1 MIQADSVPQVE
12 GPFPLS
18 TLRHS
23 TAHLMASAVQKLF
36 PEAQFGF
43 GPSIEHGFYYDFDLP
58 EPLTDKDLRKIEKE
72 MRRIANRSPKIEK
85 ETVSRDEARAKL
97 KEWGQHFKLE
107 GLDLIPEG
115 EDITFYY
122 HGDGDERWGDLCEGP
137 HVDSLKDLDYVFK
150 LQHVAGAYW
159 RGDEK
164 NKMLQRIYGTA
175 FWNKEQLAAH
185 LEWLEEVKKR
195 DHRKLGTE
203 LDLFST
209 HEEAGSG
216 FVFWHPNLG
225 TIRREIEA
233 FWWDLHTRGGY
244 KPVYTPHVSREA
256 LFAVSGHLDNYGDM
270 MYAPMDLDALPY
282 RVKPMNCPGHALIY
296 ADRGRSYRELP
307 LRWAELGTVYRYEKS
322 GVVHGMLRV
331 RGFTQDDAHIFCTP
345 EQLADEIAGV
355 CRMVDTV
362 LTTFGF
368 EYKAYLATRPAE
380 KSIGEDDIWE
390 KATQSLRDA
399 AAQLDL
405 PLELDEGGG
414 AFYGPKI
421 DYKIK
426 DALGREW
433 QNSTIQCDFNL
444 PERFDLNYTA
454 PDGSQQRPIMV
465 HRAILGSLERFVGG
479 LIEHFGGKFPVWI
492 APTQVAVIPIREEHA
507 PYSRTLADR
516 LTAEGF
522 RVEAMLEA
530 AHMNKKI
537 KHAQKEQTPY
547 MLSAGER
554 EAADGTVA
562 VRRRGTREQ
571 SVVPFE
577 TFLEMLKGLRDTKSL
592 EVPDVEGATAS

>member
-1 MIQADSVPQVE
+1 MIQAEAAPQVE
-12 GPFPLS
+12 GPYPLS

-43 GPSIEHGFYYDFDLP
+43 GPAIEHGFYYDFDLP

-72 MRRIANRSPKIEK
+72 MRRIAKRSPSIDKEILSRGEATERLQAWGQTFKIE
-85 ETVSRDEARAKL
+85 AL
-97 KEWGQHFKLE
+97 G
-107 GLDLIPEG
+107 LIPDGDE
-115 EDITFYY
+115 ISFYY
-122 HGDGDERWGDLCEGP
+122 HGEGDDRWGDLCRGP
-137 HVDSLKDLDYVFK
+137 HIDSMKEREFHFK

-164 NKMLQRIYGTA
+164 NPMMQRIYGTA
-175 FWNKEQLAAH
+175 FWSKEDLTAH

-195 DHRKLGTE
+195 DHRKLGTD

-209 HEEAGSG
+209 PGEEAGAG

-225 TIRREIEA
+225 VVRREIEQ

-244 KPVYTPHVSREA
+244 KPVYTPHISRES
-256 LFAVSGHLDNYGDM
+256 LFAVSGHLENYGEM

-282 RVKPMNCPGHALIY
+282 RVKPMNCPGHTLIY
-296 ADRGRSYRELP
+296 KSHGRSYRELP
-307 LRWAELGTVYRYEKS
+307 LRWAELGTVYRYERS

-345 EQLADEIAGV
+345 DQLAAEIAGV
-355 CRMVDTV
+355 CRLVDTV
-362 LTTFGF
+362 LKTFGF
-368 EYKAYLATRPAE
+368 EYKAYLATRPSE
-380 KSIGEDDIWE
+380 KTIGEDAIWAE
-390 KATQSLRDA
+390 ATKALEEA
-399 AAQLDL
+399 AKAVDL

-444 PERFDLNYTA
+444 PERFDLVYTA
-454 PDGSQQRPIMV
+454 PDGSQRRPIMV

-479 LIEHFGGKFPVWI
+479 LIEHFGGKFPLWI
-492 APTQVAVIPIREEHA
+492 APTQVAVIPIREEHVEYA
-507 PYSRTLADR
+507 RGLADQ
-516 LTAEGF
+516 LTSELF
-522 RVEAMLEA
+522 RVDAMLEDG
-530 AHMNKKI
+530 HMNKKI
-537 KHAQKEQTPY
+537 KAAQKDQTPY
-547 MLSAGER
+547 MLIVGGDEV
-554 EAADGTVA
+554 EAGTVA

-571 SVVPFE
+571 TVVPFE
-577 TFLEMLKGLRDTKSL
+577 RFLEMAKELRATKSL
-592 EVPDVEGATAS
+592 EVPAP